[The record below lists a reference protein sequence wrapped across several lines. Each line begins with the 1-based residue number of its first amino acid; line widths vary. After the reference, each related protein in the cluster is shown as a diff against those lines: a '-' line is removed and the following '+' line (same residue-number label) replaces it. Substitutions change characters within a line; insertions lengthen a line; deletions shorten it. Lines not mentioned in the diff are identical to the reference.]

1 MYNEVL
7 EKTLIT
13 EEQIQKRVTELAK
26 QIENDYAGKA
36 PIIIPT
42 KVPINIDNIGKG

>member
-13 EEQIQKRVTELAK
+13 EEQIQKRVAELAK
-26 QIENDYAGKA
+26 QIEKDYAGKS
-36 PIIIPT
+36 PVI
-42 KVPINIDNIGKG
+42 VGVL